1 VSHWAH
7 DDELVLKALPNI
19 GCFKPGSI
27 TELENIW
34 NRFIN
39 SKDPEYL
46 NLTRKI

>member
-1 VSHWAH
+1 
-7 DDELVLKALPNI
+7 LKALPNI